1 MKMGLQ
7 QSSNNWENQS
17 RELSNKVEM
26 FRRSLKETEK
36 YELLTTNEYL
46 PQMALLVEILAE
58 ITNTVKEQPQEMA

>member
-17 RELSNKVEM
+17 LELSNKVEM
-26 FRRSLKETEK
+26 FKRSLKKTEK

-46 PQMALLVEILAE
+46 PQMALLIEILTE
-58 ITNTVKEQPQEMA
+58 ITNTVKERPQEMV